1 MKGDVVMKDSQ
12 RMNLYNA
19 IKKRSFEI
27 PFGSDAADTEWY
39 EWARNLYIV
48 ILLHLS
54 LKQKDTTGHFITN
67 ETVIEFLMNIP
78 PDKYDTVFIDL
89 AESLYDIL
97 LEDPEFRLTKEK
109 DRFRYIVALLMVN
122 AISKAE
128 YHKLC
133 WKIDQ
138 WKWKEV

>member
-27 PFGSDAADTEWY
+27 TFGSDAADTEWY

-67 ETVIEFLMNIP
+67 ETVIEFLMNVS

-89 AESLYDIL
+89 AESL
-97 LEDPEFRLTKEK
+97 
-109 DRFRYIVALLMVN
+109 
-122 AISKAE
+122 
-128 YHKLC
+128 
-133 WKIDQ
+133 
-138 WKWKEV
+138 